1 MEFLQLDNIIVIEP
15 KYQNSLNLQTA
26 KILSNG
32 KVRLYENWQWTSGNK
47 SNGKSVIEEV

>member
-26 KILSNG
+26 KN
-32 KVRLYENWQWTSGNK
+32 YEL
-47 SNGKSVIEEV
+47 